1 VSSKIGGFSGTQTPS
16 VGAGRSADVGVP
28 QRPQDAASGGTST
41 AASAS
46 TGSTGDVQITGA
58 ARQLATL
65 EQALRDLPAVNET
78 RVAQISN
85 SIEQGTYTV
94 HPAEIADRLIQL
106 EKALGHLPDQADSDG
121 GSSDPT
127 DG

>member
-1 VSSKIGGFSGTQTPS
+1 MSTKIGGFNGTQTPS

-28 QRPQDAASGGTST
+28 QRPQDAGSGATSASSSPSSGGIE
-41 AASAS
+41 
-46 TGSTGDVQITGA
+46 DVQITGA

-65 EQALRDLPAVNET
+65 EQTLRDLPAVSET

-94 HPAEIADRLIQL
+94 NSRDVADRLIQL
-106 EKALGHLPDQADSDG
+106 EQALGHLPDQAET
-121 GSSDPT
+121 GSAE
-127 DG
+127 G